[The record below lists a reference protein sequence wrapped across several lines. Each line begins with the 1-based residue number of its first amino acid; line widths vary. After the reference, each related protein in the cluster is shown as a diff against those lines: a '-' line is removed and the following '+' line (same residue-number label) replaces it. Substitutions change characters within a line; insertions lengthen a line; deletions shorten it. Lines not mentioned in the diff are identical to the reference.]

1 MAEELT
7 SYFNGRFVPDSQC
20 MVHVTDRGFRYGDAV
35 FDIQRTFNGRPFRV
49 REHLERFMR
58 SLKYARMDPGMSL
71 DEWEE
76 LSLGLIERNEHLR
89 IPGGDLNVGQYVS
102 RGVGF
107 DALDPVPLTV
117 CVRVWHVLPSLWV
130 KGFQEGVHGVIVKTK
145 SYSPEA
151 MESKVKH
158 NNRLN
163 FALAHL
169 EAADVDPEGYP
180 ILTDTQ
186 GYVTENIQANLWIVT
201 DGVLRTP
208 TDRSALQGDARRFVF
223 KLAGAMGIEAA
234 DEDLQP
240 YDLYTADE
248 VFFSNTAYCIM
259 PVGRVDNRPIGEGAP
274 GPITRQLQA
283 AWSERCGIDIVDQAL
298 NYKAPEGVHGWG
310 APTQTR

>member
-7 SYFNGRFVPDSQC
+7 SYFNGKFVPDSQC
-20 MVHVTDRGFRYGDAV
+20 MVHVADRGFRYGDAV

-71 DEWEE
+71 HEWEE
-76 LSLGLIERNEHLR
+76 LSLGLLKRNEHLR

-102 RGVGF
+102 RGSGF
-107 DALDPVPLTV
+107 DAVDPVPLTV

-130 KGFQEGVHGVIVKTK
+130 KGFSEGVHGVIVKTK

-169 EAADVDPEGYP
+169 EAADVDPEAYP
-180 ILTDTQ
+180 ILTDAR

-201 DGVLRTP
+201 AGVLRTP
-208 TDRSALQGDARRFVF
+208 TDRNALQGDARRFVF
-223 KLAGAMGIEAA
+223 ELADAMGIEAG

-259 PVGRVDNRPIGEGAP
+259 PVGRVDNRPIGAGAP

-283 AWSERCGIDIVDQAL
+283 AWSERVGMDIVDQAF

-310 APTQTR
+310 APIQTR

>member
-7 SYFNGRFVPDSQC
+7 SYFNGKFVPDSQC

-76 LSLGLIERNEHLR
+76 LSLDLIERNQHLR

-130 KGFQEGVHGVIVKTK
+130 KGFKEGVHGVIVKTK

-169 EAADVDPEGYP
+169 EAADVDPEAYP
-180 ILTDTQ
+180 ILTDAR

-208 TDRSALQGDARRFVF
+208 TDRNALQGDARRFVF
-223 KLAGAMGIEAA
+223 ELAGAMGIEAD

-248 VFFSNTAYCIM
+248 VFFSNTAYSIM
-259 PVGRVDNRPIGEGAP
+259 PVGRVDNRPIGAGAP

-283 AWSERCGIDIVDQAL
+283 AWSERAGMDIVDQAF
-298 NYKAPEGVHGWG
+298 NYTAPEGVHGWG
-310 APTQTR
+310 APIQTR